1 MCHKETQSQAGPA
14 EHHRNVPGDREP
26 WWTTTNILHSEE
38 KKFQEK
44 STWISNLLDISIL
57 VTGLLQHWLQL
68 IAGWY
73 LVLMLTCDPW
83 GRVWGLMSA
92 RHWLSQGEW
101 GGLTHIQMTARGN
114 ILLWSNILNITLI
127 KQQQVVIC
135 WVFLRFCNV
144 LMLPLKSWSS
154 SNECYISSTHDCHT
168 SYYRVWPDNSC
179 VTECHHYTKYHY
191 HHCHYHHHYPDIWDR
206 YQLAASPALSLGA
219 DIKLIWECAE
229 HSEHY

>member
-1 MCHKETQSQAGPA
+1 MNFKFTRYLNISHRAVATLITIDCWLIFSFDAHLWPLGPGVGV
-14 EHHRNVPGDREP
+14 NVSPA
-26 WWTTTNILHSEE
+26 LA
-38 KKFQEK
+38 
-44 STWISNLLDISIL
+44 
-57 VTGLLQHWLQL
+57 VT
-68 IAGWY
+68 
-73 LVLMLTCDPW
+73 
-83 GRVWGLMSA
+83 
-92 RHWLSQGEW
+92 EW